1 MINEIKKENNNNIND
16 NKEIYKKKLNANDI
30 LYLNKKTNEEIADIY
45 YNKQLLIKIIPK

>member
-16 NKEIYKKKLNANDI
+16 NKEIHKKKLNANDI

-45 YNKQLLIKIIPK
+45 YNKQLLLKKIPK